1 MISVALA
8 VAALIVA
15 VILRL
20 NRYFLLLLAVMFY
33 PYVMQLAYPANSS
46 SDDLLGHPTP
56 SHLTLLFLPPVLVAV
71 VAVLT
76 AIARRGVPLPSEPGQ
91 PGVA

>member
-1 MISVALA
+1 VISVVLA

-20 NRYFLLLLAVMFY
+20 NRYFVLLLAVMFY
-33 PYVMQLAYPANSS
+33 PYVMQLAYPVSS
-46 SDDLLGHPTP
+46 SNDDLLGHPTP

-76 AIARRGVPLPSEPGQ
+76 AIARRGIPPSAEPAEPG
-91 PGVA
+91 VT

>member
-1 MISVALA
+1 VISVALA

-76 AIARRGVPLPSEPGQ
+76 TIARRGVPLPADPGQ